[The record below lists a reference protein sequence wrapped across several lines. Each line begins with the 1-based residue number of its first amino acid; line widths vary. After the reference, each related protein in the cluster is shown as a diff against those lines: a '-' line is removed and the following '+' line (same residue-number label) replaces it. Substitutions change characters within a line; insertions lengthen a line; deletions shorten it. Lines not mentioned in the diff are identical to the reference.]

1 MICTGIKFDEIK
13 KQVMQKLMERMEGL
27 CKAYRHTEFLTHKS
41 YLLMEDVIHV
51 AANEELVDL

>member
-1 MICTGIKFDEIK
+1 
-13 KQVMQKLMERMEGL
+13 MQKLMERMEGL

-41 YLLMEDVIHV
+41 YLLIEDVIHV